1 MHHMED
7 MTPGQRFAAYA
18 TRNDSSQ
25 GKSHAISLR
34 LPGDL
39 FGQLLEIGDAEKSS
53 MSDTIRMVLWRGI
66 RATTTAEKETIAS
79 LEGLVSELQNTLNY
93 VKETNDDH

>member
-1 MHHMED
+1 MSD
-7 MTPGQRFAAYA
+7 SLTPGKRFAAYA
-18 TRNDSSQ
+18 TRNET
-25 GKSHAISLR
+25 SHGESHHVSLR

-66 RATTTAEKETIAS
+66 RASNTAERETVAS
-79 LEGLVSELQNTLNY
+79 LQSLVSELQHTLKY
-93 VKETNDDH
+93 VKETNDDD